1 MFDFFL
7 FSVHSAGITGTKC
20 VIINTKI
27 KTKQSKQRERKKA
40 TKRGREGAAKE
51 AAAVAAADEMETRY
65 VGHQIQ
71 MQLPYILF
79 INLYA
84 AQRTHKQQRQL
95 QQQQ

>member
-1 MFDFFL
+1 MFF
-7 FSVHSAGITGTKC
+7 FSVHSAGISGTKC

-27 KTKQSKQRERKKA
+27 KTKQREHRERKKA
-40 TKRGREGAAKE
+40 TKRGRGRSREG
-51 AAAVAAADEMETRY
+51 AAADEMETRN

-84 AQRTHKQQRQL
+84 AQRTHKQQ
-95 QQQQ
+95 QQQQREQQQQQQA